1 MNRTLLLAILVAA
14 LFVPVSADRD
24 AEIVT
29 IPIEREEIHAEEI
42 AEETIVDNCEPE
54 PLKRPIRRA
63 LSSLLRLRNN

>member
-14 LFVPVSADRD
+14 LFVPVGADRD

-29 IPIEREEIHAEEI
+29 IPIEREEIRAEEI
-42 AEETIVDNCEPE
+42 AEETIVVDCEPE

-63 LSSLLRLRNN
+63 LTGLLRLRNN